1 MHMLQTKSA
10 ATMLN
15 GAHAIAEEIRRTE
28 GPSYEALLLL
38 AKARNDAY
46 AEAARGD
53 VGRGLTLLNDALMQV
68 PSSHDLLSDMAA
80 LLLAAGE
87 HKHAVIYASRALS
100 ITPTHG
106 PSLYTLA
113 FALIGQGETARAIQA
128 LKELAA
134 PGPARD
140 NLVQEAPDLVPLV
153 EIELDRLQD
162 R

>member
-1 MHMLQTKSA
+1 MLQTKTA
-10 ATMLN
+10 AAMLN
-15 GAHAIAEEIRRTE
+15 GAHAIADEMRRTE

-46 AEAARGD
+46 AEVARGD
-53 VGRGLTLLNDALMQV
+53 VGSGLSLLNDALMQV

-87 HKHAVIYASRALS
+87 HQHAVIYASRALA

-113 FALIGQGETARAIQA
+113 FALAGQGHRERAVQA

-134 PGPARD
+134 AGPARD
-140 NLVQEAPDLVPLV
+140 NLLQEAPDLVPLV
-153 EIELDRLQD
+153 DMELERLQGN
-162 R
+162 